1 MKQKNNEL
9 DVDFIGGLGPLTKEE
24 EKAISEFIKAE
35 KAKRLMK
42 KKQSTKTQEKTRTKQ
57 PAL

>member
-57 PAL
+57 PA

>member
-24 EKAISEFIKAE
+24 ENAISEFIKAE
-35 KAKRLMK
+35 KAKRLLK
-42 KKQSTKTQEKTRTKQ
+42 KKQTTKTQEKSRTKQ